1 MLFHNMP
8 LDNPN
13 DFIKGY
19 IMIEICNMVKCLFFP
34 DS

>member
-1 MLFHNMP
+1 MA

-19 IMIEICNMVKCLFFP
+19 IMIELCNMVKCLYFTK
-34 DS
+34 S

>member
-1 MLFHNMP
+1 MLFHNIA

-19 IMIEICNMVKCLFFP
+19 IMIEIYNMVMFIFF